1 MDNEQVIK
9 ELKHLESVFGDMVRF
24 NSPLADRFGD
34 GFYDGKTE
42 AYTRALEHVR
52 RRIKSL
58 QGG

>member
-9 ELKHLESVFGDMVRF
+9 ELKHLEVVFGDMVGF
-24 NSPLADRFGD
+24 NLPLAQTYDD
-34 GFYDGKTE
+34 GFYDGKVE